1 MARAINRGFQAQC
14 VIEGES
20 MANKIL
26 TDEMMKAIGFKTKP
40 VTYEIGARAIRK
52 FAQAIDDPNPLF
64 NDEQAARETRFG
76 GMIAP
81 PTFGRM
87 LGGIFLKLPFQ
98 LPKRGLD
105 GGSEWEF
112 LQPIRPG
119 DRITVQTK
127 LADLKESEGKM
138 GVMVF
143 HTYEVSFTN
152 QFDEVCVLQRFTLIS
167 YC

>member
-1 MARAINRGFQAQC
+1 
-14 VIEGES
+14 

-26 TDEMMKAIGFKTKP
+26 TDEMMKVIGYKTPP
-40 VTYEIGARAIRK
+40 VTHEIGRGAIRK
-52 FAQAIDDPNPLF
+52 FAQSIEDSNPLF
-64 NDEQAARETRFG
+64 NDEQDARETRFG

-81 PTFGRM
+81 PTFGRS
-87 LGGIFLKLPFQ
+87 LGGIFLRLPFQ

-112 LQPIRPG
+112 FHPIRPG

-138 GVMVF
+138 GVMIF
-143 HTYEVSFTN
+143 HTYEVSYTN

-167 YC
+167 YR

>member
-1 MARAINRGFQAQC
+1 
-14 VIEGES
+14 

-26 TDEMMKAIGFKTKP
+26 TDEMLKAVGFKTRP
-40 VTYEIGARAIRK
+40 VTFEIGRGAIRK
-52 FAQAIDDPNPLF
+52 FAQSIEDHNPLF

-112 LQPIRPG
+112 FHPIRPG

-127 LADLKESEGKM
+127 LAELPRIRGQDGLDGLPHLR
-138 GVMVF
+138 GQLHQPV
-143 HTYEVSFTN
+143 
-152 QFDEVCVLQRFTLIS
+152 
-167 YC
+167 

>member
-1 MARAINRGFQAQC
+1 
-14 VIEGES
+14 

-26 TDEMMKAIGFKTKP
+26 TDEMLKAIGFKTKP

-52 FAQAIDDPNPLF
+52 FAQAIEDPNPLF

-87 LGGIFLKLPFQ
+87 LGGIFLRLPFQ

-112 LQPIRPG
+112 FHPIRPG

-167 YC
+167 YR

>member
-1 MARAINRGFQAQC
+1 
-14 VIEGES
+14 

-26 TDEMMKAIGFKTKP
+26 TDEMLKTVGFSTRP
-40 VTYEIGARAIRK
+40 VTHEIEPGAIRK
-52 FAQAIDDPNPLF
+52 FARAIEDSNPLF
-64 NDEQAARETRFG
+64 NDEQAARKTRFG

-87 LGGIFLKLPFQ
+87 LGGIFLRLPFQ

-112 LQPIRPG
+112 FHPIRAG

-127 LADLKESEGKM
+127 LAELRESEGRM
-138 GVMVF
+138 GTMIF
-143 HTYEVSFTN
+143 HTYEVSYTN
-152 QFDEVCVLQRFTLIS
+152 QFSEVCVLQRFTLIS
-167 YC
+167 Y